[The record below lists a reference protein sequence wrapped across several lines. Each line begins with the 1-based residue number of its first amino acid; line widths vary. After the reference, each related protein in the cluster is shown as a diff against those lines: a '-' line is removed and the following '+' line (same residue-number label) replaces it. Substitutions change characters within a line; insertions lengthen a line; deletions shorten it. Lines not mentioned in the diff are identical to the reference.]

1 MPRPQKGRRVCCM
14 PSNLQFGPLAANYE
28 SKEIIIMTVDEYETI
43 RLIDH
48 EGFTQE
54 ESAKL
59 MSVARTTVQWIY
71 MSARKKLSDALVNG
85 KLLKIQ
91 GGNYELCD
99 GKEQNCVCG
108 GCKKHKIINQ
118 IEPL

>member
-1 MPRPQKGRRVCCM
+1 MPRPQKGRRVCCL
-14 PSNLQFGPLAANYE
+14 PNNIQFGPQNSNYQNT
-28 SKEIIIMTVDEYETI
+28 EIIIMTVDEYETI
-43 RLIDH
+43 RLIDY

-59 MSVARTTVQWIY
+59 MNVARTTVQWIY
-71 MSARKKLSDALVNG
+71 MSARKKLSEALVNG
-85 KLLKIQ
+85 KTLKIE

-99 GKEQNCVCG
+99 GKEKSCICG
-108 GCKKHKIINQ
+108 GCKKHKIINR